1 MDEVEKSWDLLD
13 ILGVRWKRVRT
24 DQGAFR
30 HGICR
35 AVKSEQDAYEEM
47 ICGRATIPEDDSPGF
62 FVARCGERHNRC
74 GMWREDQLEV
84 LTQEERKARTVDLN
98 ILGVCRQLY
107 EEANHLLWATNVFS
121 FDDSVSFDKFLGSL
135 NPAQKRNLTGLHL
148 YTKIGGWNYGY
159 DMASLENWAAA
170 FKMPYINMLRNV
182 QTLHIC
188 FEQRFN
194 TSYGPSPDST
204 YSRSKRD
211 QDVDV
216 KPFLRLR
223 ALPTKNVTVVIS
235 DNIHA
240 IELDEVT
247 EWRWTTAQKMECA
260 KSIRSQLLDP
270 QGARLV
276 RAEAEAEQQRMKVN
290 RADSAWRKAI
300 HADKR
305 VTRMKESVARESK
318 RIKHYEEL
326 WESARQKLEAATH
339 KDGKGIDELQ
349 TAYEQSESTLS
360 WAMSSMNRATATAE
374 HARIKAGDKA
384 AKYQRAKARLGNQA
398 LVAKLISEKEV
409 ETEDDDDSYAEEEE
423 ETEETEEL
431 ELTSEDDSAD
441 EVEDAAVQ
449 MDDDE
454 DTDNE
459 SKLSDD
465 SP

>member
-13 ILGVRWKRVRT
+13 ILGVRRRRIRT

-35 AVKSEQDAYEEM
+35 AVQSEQDAYEEM
-47 ICGRATIPEDDSPGF
+47 ISGRANIPEDDSPRF

-121 FDDSVSFDKFLGSL
+121 FDDSVSFDKFIGSL

-148 YTKIGGWNYGY
+148 HTKIGCWNYSY
-159 DMASLENWAAA
+159 DMASLENWATA
-170 FKMPYINMLRNV
+170 FKMPYINMLRDV

-188 FEQRFN
+188 FEQRFKR
-194 TSYGPSPDST
+194 SYGPSPDST
-204 YSRSKRD
+204 YNRSKRD
-211 QDVDV
+211 QDADV

-223 ALPTKNVTVVIS
+223 ALPTKNVTVVVS

-270 QGARLV
+270 QGAELV
-276 RAEAEAEQQRMKVN
+276 RAEAEAEQQAMRVN
-290 RADSAWRKAI
+290 RADSVCRKAI
-300 HADKR
+300 HADKQ
-305 VTRMKESVARESK
+305 VIRMKESAAHESK

-326 WESARQKLEAATH
+326 VESARQKLEEATH
-339 KDGKGIDELQ
+339 KDGKGTDELQ
-349 TAYEQSESTLS
+349 TAYEQSKLALS
-360 WAMSSMNRATATAE
+360 WVMGRVNRAAATAE
-374 HARIKAGDKA
+374 HARIKAGDIA
-384 AKYQRAKARLGNQA
+384 AKYQRAKARVGNQA
-398 LVAKLISEKEV
+398 LVAKVTSEKEV
-409 ETEDDDDSYAEEEE
+409 ETEDDDDSYAEEEK
-423 ETEETEEL
+423 TEETEDFEL
-431 ELTSEDDSAD
+431 MSKDDSAD

-449 MDDDE
+449 MDDHE

-459 SKLSDD
+459 SELSDD
-465 SP
+465 SS

>member
-1 MDEVEKSWDLLD
+1 
-13 ILGVRWKRVRT
+13 
-24 DQGAFR
+24 
-30 HGICR
+30 
-35 AVKSEQDAYEEM
+35 M
-47 ICGRATIPEDDSPGF
+47 ISGRATVPEDDSPRF

-74 GMWREDQLEV
+74 GMWREDQLEF

-107 EEANHLLWATNVFS
+107 EEANHLLWTTNVFS

-148 YTKIGGWNYGY
+148 HTKIGNCNHSY
-159 DMASLENWAAA
+159 DTASLENWAAA
-170 FKMPYINMLRNV
+170 FKMPYVNMLRDV

-188 FEQRFN
+188 FEQRFKR
-194 TSYGPSPDST
+194 SYGLSPNSI
-204 YSRSKRD
+204 YNRSKED
-211 QDVDV
+211 QAAYI

-223 ALPTKNVTVVIS
+223 ALPTKNVTVVVS

-247 EWRWTTAQKMECA
+247 EWRWTTAQKMEYA

-270 QGARLV
+270 QGAELV
-276 RAEAEAEQQRMKVN
+276 RAETEAEQQAMKVN

-305 VTRMKESVARESK
+305 VARMKESAVQESK

-326 WESARQKLEAATH
+326 VESARQKLEEATH
-339 KDGKGIDELQ
+339 KDGKGTDELQ
-349 TAYEQSESTLS
+349 TAYEQSKLTLS
-360 WAMSSMNRATATAE
+360 WVMGSVNRAAAAAE
-374 HARIKAGDKA
+374 YARIEAGDKA

-398 LVAKLISEKEV
+398 LVAKLTSEKEV
-409 ETEDDDDSYAEEEE
+409 ETEDDDDSYTEE
-423 ETEETEEL
+423 EETEEL
-431 ELTSEDDSAD
+431 ELISEDDSAD
-441 EVEDAAVQ
+441 EVEDTAVQ

-459 SKLSDD
+459 SELSDD
-465 SP
+465 PSSGQA

>member
-1 MDEVEKSWDLLD
+1 
-13 ILGVRWKRVRT
+13 
-24 DQGAFR
+24 
-30 HGICR
+30 
-35 AVKSEQDAYEEM
+35 M
-47 ICGRATIPEDDSPGF
+47 ISGRATIPEDDSPRF
-62 FVARCGERHNRC
+62 FVARCGERHNCC
-74 GMWREDQLEV
+74 GMWRDDPLEV

-107 EEANHLLWATNVFS
+107 EEGNHLLWATNVFS

-148 YTKIGGWNYGY
+148 HTKIGCCNYSY
-159 DMASLENWAAA
+159 DMASLENWATA
-170 FKMPYINMLRNV
+170 FKMPYLNMLRDV

-188 FEQRFN
+188 FEQRFRR
-194 TSYGPSPDST
+194 SYGPSPDST
-204 YSRSKRD
+204 YNRSKRD

-223 ALPTKNVTVVIS
+223 ALPTKNVTVVVS

-247 EWRWTTAQKMECA
+247 EWRWTTVQKVEYA

-270 QGARLV
+270 QGAELL
-276 RAEAEAEQQRMKVN
+276 RAEAEAEHQAMKVN
-290 RADSAWRKAI
+290 RVDSAWRKAI
-300 HADKR
+300 HADRR
-305 VTRMKESVARESK
+305 VIRKKESAAQESK
-318 RIKHYEEL
+318 RIKHYEKL
-326 WESARQKLEAATH
+326 VESARQKLEEATR
-339 KDGKGIDELQ
+339 KDGKGTDELQ
-349 TAYEQSESTLS
+349 TAYERSKLKLS
-360 WAMSSMNRATATAE
+360 WVMGSVNRAAATAE
-374 HARIKAGDKA
+374 HARIEAGDKA

-398 LVAKLISEKEV
+398 LVAKLTSEKEV
-409 ETEDDDDSYAEEEE
+409 ETEDDDDSYTEEE

-431 ELTSEDDSAD
+431 ELMSEDDSAD

-459 SKLSDD
+459 SELSDD
-465 SP
+465 SS